1 MDTLVQDLRYAV
13 RTLRKSPGLALLA
26 VLCMGLGIG
35 AVTSMYSTAVAFTFR
50 PLPQV
55 RDAGR
60 VVHVWE
66 APADRP
72 SGENGMSAAALREM
86 ARLPVCSSVLAMQW
100 WSANI
105 TGVDEPERVRA
116 ARFSA
121 GALATLGRKPM
132 LGRGFDAADDQPG
145 GEHVALLG
153 WGLWQRRFGGDR
165 GVVGRV
171 VRINGEGYTV
181 IGVMPED
188 FAMPA
193 GVELWTPLALG
204 PDAWAN
210 HAQRAYFVLARL
222 ASRVSAGEADAAV
235 AALGGRL
242 AAEYPAASA
251 GYVMQAEPAE
261 RFFGAG
267 PRPFMNVLIAAAV
280 FVLLIACADVANLL
294 LARSSAR
301 QRELAVRIALG
312 ASRPRIVRQQLTE
325 SVVIALAGGA
335 LGVVFALWA
344 LGGLATSVPVEV
356 RAYIPGF
363 GALHLDAGA
372 LLVTVLV
379 AVGSGILFGLAPAFA
394 AARVDVQGTLKEGAR
409 GDVGG
414 SRTGGGRLRSVLVV
428 AEVAL
433 ALVLLVG
440 AAQTVGTYRR
450 LALTD
455 PGFRVDGV
463 LVLGV
468 TLPSA
473 DYPKDSDV
481 VGFYRRLEPRL
492 AALPGVT
499 GVGVTNV
506 LPLSWGDD
514 MGRVEVEGR
523 PPRRHEDLPYTG
535 VRQVTPGYLAALDVP
550 LQRGRTL
557 GPDDAAG
564 TAPVAVVSEA
574 AAKFLWPGEDPLG
587 KRFRVWDD
595 QWVQV
600 VGVVGD
606 VRSNPLSGTEGTGRV
621 VYLAERQRP
630 SRIATVVLR
639 AAGDPTRLAPLAQ
652 REIGALDSRLA
663 AGDVQLMDR
672 VIAAALSPQSA
683 TSRTL
688 VVAAVIA
695 LLMACIGLYGVMAY
709 SVAQRTQE
717 IGVRVALGAS
727 GAEIMRMVFG
737 RAASLVGIGIAIG
750 VVGALAL
757 GRGLQAILVGSKAND
772 PVVLGAVAATL
783 VAVALVA
790 SWLPA
795 RRATKVDPMEALRS
809 E

>member
-1 MDTLVQDLRYAV
+1 METLIQDLRFAV

-60 VVHVWE
+60 VMHLWE

-72 SGENGMSAAALREM
+72 QSEDGMSAAALREVS
-86 ARLPVCSSVLAMQW
+86 RLPVFSSVYAQRW

-105 TGVDEPERVRA
+105 TGVDMPERVRA
-116 ARFSA
+116 VRINA
-121 GALATLGRKPM
+121 GALATTGRKPL

-153 WGLWQRRFGGDR
+153 YGLWQRRFGADR
-165 GVVGRV
+165 GIVGRV
-171 VRINGEGYTV
+171 VRINGEGYTIV
-181 IGVMPED
+181 GVMPED
-188 FAMPA
+188 FALPP
-193 GVELWTPLALG
+193 GVELWVPLALG
-204 PDAWAN
+204 PEEWAS
-210 HAQRAYFVLARL
+210 HDHRWQFVLARL
-222 ASRVSAGEADAAV
+222 APGISPHEADAAV
-235 AALGGRL
+235 GALGGRL

-251 GYVMQAEPAE
+251 GYAMRAEPAE
-261 RFFGAG
+261 RYFGAG

-301 QRELAVRIALG
+301 RRELAVRIALG
-312 ASRPRIVRQQLTE
+312 AARSRIVRQQLTE
-325 SVVIALAGGA
+325 SVVIALAGGV
-335 LGVVFALWA
+335 LGVLFALWA
-344 LGGLATSVPVEV
+344 LGGLATSVPIEV
-356 RAYIPGF
+356 RAYIPGL
-363 GALHLDAGA
+363 GELQLDSGA
-372 LLVTVLV
+372 LLVTLIV
-379 AVGSGILFGLAPAFA
+379 AIGSGILFGLVPAFA

-414 SRTGGGRLRSVLVV
+414 ARSGGGRLRSSLVV

-468 TLPSA
+468 TLPTA
-473 DYPKDSDV
+473 DYPKDSNV
-481 VGFYRRLEPRL
+481 VAFYRQLEERLSS
-492 AALPGVT
+492 LPGVT

-523 PPRRHEDLPYTG
+523 PPRRREDLPYTG
-535 VRQVTPGYLAALDVP
+535 VRQVTAGYLPALGVP
-550 LQRGRTL
+550 LLKGRAL
-557 GPDDAAG
+557 GPDDVAG
-564 TAPVAVVSEA
+564 APPVAVVSEA

-606 VRSNPLSGTEGTGRV
+606 VRSNPLSGTAGTGRV
-621 VYLAERQRP
+621 IYLAERQRP
-630 SRIATVVLR
+630 SRVATVVLR
-639 AAGDPTRLAPLAQ
+639 AAGDPTGLTPLAQ

-663 AGDVQLMDR
+663 AGDVQVMR
-672 VIAAALSPQSA
+672 QVIAAALSPQSA
-683 TSRTL
+683 TSQTL
-688 VVAAVIA
+688 VVAAIIA

-727 GAEIMRMVFG
+727 SPEILRMVFG
-737 RAASLVGIGIAIG
+737 RAARLVGVGIAIG

-772 PVVLGAVAATL
+772 PVVLGLVAAMLLT
-783 VAVALVA
+783 VALVA
-790 SWLPA
+790 SWVPA
-795 RRATKVDPMEALRS
+795 RRAARVDPMEALRT